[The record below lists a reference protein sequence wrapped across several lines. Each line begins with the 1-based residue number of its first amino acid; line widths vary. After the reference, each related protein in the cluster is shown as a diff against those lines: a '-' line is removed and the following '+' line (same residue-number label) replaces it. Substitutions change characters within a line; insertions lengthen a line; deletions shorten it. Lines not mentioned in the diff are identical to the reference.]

1 MILYFCAVQDGSL
14 RVFKW
19 PSMENILNESNA
31 HSTVK
36 DLHFRFDAHSSISI
50 SRDKYYLTS

>member
-36 DLHFRFDAHSSISI
+36 DLHFRFDAH
-50 SRDKYYLTS
+50 TSGLMHIVA